1 MRIGHGFDVH
11 AFGVGDALI
20 LGGVSI
26 PFKHAFIAHSDGD
39 VLTHA
44 FMDAIFGALSLGD
57 IGRHFPDTD
66 PKYRGCNSLTLLAE
80 VTQMMVARG
89 YRIGNADLTIVAQ
102 NPKMAPHITPMIM
115 KLSTVLA
122 CDYERI
128 NIKATTSES
137 LGFTGRGEGI
147 ACHASVLLE
156 STSD

>member
-20 LGGVSI
+20 LGGVSL
-26 PFKHAFIAHSDGD
+26 PFEHAFIAHSDGD

-44 FMDAIFGALSLGD
+44 FMDAILGALSLGD

-66 PKYRGCNSLTLLAE
+66 PKYRGCNSLSLLVEVAE
-80 VTQMMVARG
+80 MMMARG

-102 NPKMAPHITPMIM
+102 NPKMAPHITLMIE
-115 KLSTVLA
+115 KLAAALA
-122 CDYERI
+122 CDCERI

>member
-11 AFGVGDALI
+11 AFGVGEALI

-26 PFKHAFIAHSDGD
+26 PFEHAFIAHSDGD

-44 FMDAIFGALSLGD
+44 FMDSILGALSLGD

-66 PKYRGCNSLTLLAE
+66 PKYRGCNSRILLAE
-80 VTQMMVARG
+80 VTQMMVVRG

>member
-11 AFGVGDALI
+11 AFGVGDALV

-44 FMDAIFGALSLGD
+44 FMDAILGALSLGD

>member
-1 MRIGHGFDVH
+1 
-11 AFGVGDALI
+11 
-20 LGGVSI
+20 
-26 PFKHAFIAHSDGD
+26 
-39 VLTHA
+39 
-44 FMDAIFGALSLGD
+44 MDAILGALSLGD

>member
-26 PFKHAFIAHSDGD
+26 PFKHSFIAHSDGD

-44 FMDAIFGALSLGD
+44 FMDAILGALSLGD

-66 PKYRGCNSLTLLAE
+66 PKYSGCNSLGLLSE
-80 VTQMMVARG
+80 VAQMMTSRG

-102 NPKMAPHITPMIM
+102 KPKMAPHIIHMIE
-115 KLSTVLA
+115 KLTTVLA
-122 CDYERI
+122 CDYEQI

-156 STSD
+156 SVSD

>member
-11 AFGVGDALI
+11 AFGVGDALV

-44 FMDAIFGALSLGD
+44 FMDAILGALSLGD

-66 PKYRGCNSLTLLAE
+66 PKYRGCNSLILLAE

>member
-44 FMDAIFGALSLGD
+44 FMDAILGALSLGD

-66 PKYRGCNSLTLLAE
+66 PKYRGYNSLTLLAE
-80 VTQMMVARG
+80 VTQMMVVRG

>member
-44 FMDAIFGALSLGD
+44 FMDAILGALSLGD

-66 PKYRGCNSLTLLAE
+66 PKYRGYNSLTLLAE

>member
-11 AFGVGDALI
+11 AFGVGEALI

-26 PFKHAFIAHSDGD
+26 PFEHAFIAHSDGD

-44 FMDAIFGALSLGD
+44 FMDSILGALSLGD

-66 PKYRGCNSLTLLAE
+66 PKYRGCNSLILLAE
-80 VTQMMVARG
+80 VTEMMVARG

-102 NPKMAPHITPMIM
+102 NPKMAPHITPMIK
-115 KLSTVLA
+115 KLAAVLA

>member
-26 PFKHAFIAHSDGD
+26 PFEHAFIAHSDGD

-44 FMDAIFGALSLGD
+44 FMDSILGALSLGD

-66 PKYRGCNSLTLLAE
+66 
-80 VTQMMVARG
+80 MMVARG

-102 NPKMAPHITPMIM
+102 NPKMAPHITPMIK
-115 KLSTVLA
+115 KLAAVLA

>member
-11 AFGVGDALI
+11 AFGIGDALI

-44 FMDAIFGALSLGD
+44 FMDAILGALSLGD

-66 PKYRGCNSLTLLAE
+66 PKYRGCNSLILLAE

>member
-44 FMDAIFGALSLGD
+44 FMDAILGALSLGD

-89 YRIGNADLTIVAQ
+89 YRIVNADLTIVAQ